1 MIQQPHNT
9 VLFNIAAYTV
19 MKLSVAEGKRIY
31 SYIEEIMNGDGLYE
45 GASKETILEAYYNQ
59 HSPSGVWTWVDLIAE
74 VPPSGVRSW
83 VDLIAELQTELESE
97 TISSGPWAVQ
107 S

>member
-19 MKLSVAEGKRIY
+19 MQLSVAEGKRIY

-74 VPPSGVRSW
+74 
-83 VDLIAELQTELESE
+83 LQTEMGSE
-97 TISSGPWAVQ
+97 EIYSSWAIV
-107 S
+107 

>member
-1 MIQQPHNT
+1 MIQQPHHT

-19 MKLSVAEGKRIY
+19 MQLPIAEGKRIY

-45 GASKETILEAYYNQ
+45 GASKETILEAYHSQ
-59 HSPSGVWTWVDLIAE
+59 HNPHNIWTWA
-74 VPPSGVRSW
+74 
-83 VDLIAELQTELESE
+83 DLIAELQTELDSE
-97 TISSGPWAVQ
+97 PISSGPWAVQ

>member
-59 HSPSGVWTWVDLIAE
+59 HSPNGVWTWA
-74 VPPSGVRSW
+74 
-83 VDLIAELQTELESE
+83 DLIAELQTELDSESV
-97 TISSGPWAVQ
+97 SSGPWAVIEA
-107 S
+107 SDLVC